1 MWAWTVATFFGA
13 GFGKPGPGTWGS
25 VAAVLLW
32 AAYAWLAPSHPAHP
46 AHSPSLAG
54 IALTLLLGIPAAT
67 IVARESGRNDPQFV
81 VIDEVAGQWIAL
93 LFSPADWRH
102 ALIALVLF
110 RLFDI
115 TKPFP
120 VRQLENLPEG
130 WGIVFD
136 DVAAGL
142 YALGVAS
149 LLAPLDL
156 ESNHAPQPAPNPP
169 PQLLPEPRIDDIVP
183 AAALPLGEVELIGAP
198 SRPVATAFWRPARR
212 AGRRPPRP
220 RPHEPPHAPRLPRP
234 RAGLHRP
241 H

>member
-1 MWAWTVATFFGA
+1 MTTDPHPAPTPVQNENGTKYWAWAVATFFGA

-32 AAYAWLAPSHPAHP
+32 AAYAWAAHP
-46 AHSPSLAG
+46 TAQALLIALLAA
-54 IALTLLLGIPAAT
+54 IALTLVFGIPAAT
-67 IVARESGRNDPQFV
+67 IVARESGRHDPQFV

-102 ALIALVLF
+102 ALIALILF

-120 VRQLENLPEG
+120 VRRLEQLPGG

-149 LLAPLDL
+149 LLHLWI
-156 ESNHAPQPAPNPP
+156 H
-169 PQLLPEPRIDDIVP
+169 
-183 AAALPLGEVELIGAP
+183 
-198 SRPVATAFWRPARR
+198 
-212 AGRRPPRP
+212 
-220 RPHEPPHAPRLPRP
+220 
-234 RAGLHRP
+234 
-241 H
+241 